1 MLYDAWDEASPES
14 ICKAYNKLKIHLDNS
29 QANSEPEQQ
38 HSAGSM
44 VEMLQHVQEV
54 GNKDPLNA
62 LDLEDWLN
70 LDNELP
76 TMEQMSDKQILATVT
91 GHSNENESSEEE
103 DDGQEENKFPIKR
116 QQNVLK
122 STCPGWKDRTMLTLF
137 K

>member
-1 MLYDAWDEASPES
+1 
-14 ICKAYNKLKIHLDNS
+14 
-29 QANSEPEQQ
+29 
-38 HSAGSM
+38 M